1 MPDGISSSTNGSS
14 LQQQEMSLIHDRNLP
29 SSPNPLYSPHSK
41 TTGFMKAGIGQPA
54 IRKQLMGGH
63 AVVDNSRGL
72 IQWVHSIS
80 FVAVSMEHSLQLLL
94 QADSPSPGKIS
105 YQYLTYAL
113 FSSIDVFQLHLF
125 LFNCCRLLPFSPPF
139 GCGFKNFILHAV
151 SFRYLVY
158 ILRAITLHFVEIF
171 SGRV

>member
-1 MPDGISSSTNGSS
+1 
-14 LQQQEMSLIHDRNLP
+14 MSLIHDRNLP

-80 FVAVSMEHSLQLLL
+80 FVAISMEHSLQLLL

-105 YQYLTYAL
+105 CQYLTFAL
-113 FSSIDVFQLHLF
+113 FSSIDILQLHLMLVDYY
-125 LFNCCRLLPFSPPF
+125 LFPPLF
-139 GCGFKNFILHAV
+139 GYGFKNFILYIV
-151 SFRYLVY
+151 SFRYVVYSKGYNINLV
-158 ILRAITLHFVEIF
+158 
-171 SGRV
+171 GG

>member
-94 QADSPSPGKIS
+94 QADSAPPGKIS
-105 YQYLTYAL
+105 CQYLTHTL
-113 FSSIDVFQLHLF
+113 FSSINVLW
-125 LFNCCRLLPFSPPF
+125 P
-139 GCGFKNFILHAV
+139 NF
-151 SFRYLVY
+151 FF
-158 ILRAITLHFVEIF
+158 FV
-171 SGRV
+171 

>member
-94 QADSPSPGKIS
+94 QADSASPGKIS
-105 YQYLTYAL
+105 CQYLIHTL
-113 FSSIDVFQLHLF
+113 FSSINVLWLNF
-125 LFNCCRLLPFSPPF
+125 LFRLIVVNYYLFPSFCLCFEEFHTSCCFIQIHNKYFKGYNIKLL
-139 GCGFKNFILHAV
+139 
-151 SFRYLVY
+151 
-158 ILRAITLHFVEIF
+158 
-171 SGRV
+171 